1 MADMASRVA
10 ESSKAV
16 VGHAQESLENAQEN
30 WSSLLSGPLDGD
42 GDSAGGAK
50 FRLTVPG
57 NGGLEAILKD
67 AEQHFGALWG
77 SATPELGLFKV
88 RTRTFAASR

>member
-1 MADMASRVA
+1 MADMASMVA

-30 WSSLLSGPLDGD
+30 WSSLLSGQAEGER
-42 GDSAGGAK
+42 DSSDSEK
-50 FRLTVPG
+50 FRLTGPG
-57 NGGLEAILKD
+57 NSGLEAILKD

-77 SATPELGLFKV
+77 STTPEFGPFKV
-88 RTRTFAASR
+88 PSHSYSRI

>member
-1 MADMASRVA
+1 MVA

-30 WSSLLSGPLDGD
+30 WSSLLAGPTDADRDGNSGMGGFKL
-42 GDSAGGAK
+42 SAP
-50 FRLTVPG
+50 V

-77 SATPELGLFKV
+77 STTPESLFKV
-88 RTRTFAASR
+88 